1 MGVELRSEYGY
12 FYSFD
17 PKLDRYVC
25 TLEGELPDTVISIP
39 HDFGQMLLWT
49 GWGINKLSE
58 CSKNVYLYEK
68 MEGKAENMGDFI
80 EKRYKSK
87 DEIKRNKRLFL
98 RRERYDNDNNTKVK
112 YDKKDFIKENTGK

>member
-1 MGVELRSEYGY
+1 
-12 FYSFD
+12 
-17 PKLDRYVC
+17 
-25 TLEGELPDTVISIP
+25 
-39 HDFGQMLLWT
+39 
-49 GWGINKLSE
+49 
-58 CSKNVYLYEK
+58 

-98 RRERYDNDNNTKVK
+98 RRERYDNNTNVK